1 MPELHFSQR
10 ESNSILL
17 QSSKGGKADD
27 TKLFWTRWWTKQ
39 EPKRQLWCG
48 YPGWIRSKESGWEAE
63 LLVEGFVMNSS
74 YSTYSYDPITSIT
87 RLESLVR
94 AHIHVHM
101 VKVSPTFIKRWEG
114 ARHREGLSVS
124 TCSQGSSI
132 YWCFC
137 NWQRP
142 NKLRLV
148 MARMQLLFANCFSGT
163 TKTSSPPYRNKK

>member
-10 ESNSILL
+10 ESDSILL
-17 QSSKGGKADD
+17 QSSEGGKADD
-27 TKLFWTRWWTKQ
+27 TKLFWIGWWTKQ

-48 YPGWIRSKESGWEAE
+48 YAGWIQSKESGWEAE

-124 TCSQGSSI
+124 TCSQGSYHI
-132 YWCFC
+132 
-137 NWQRP
+137 
-142 NKLRLV
+142 LV
-148 MARMQLLFANCFSGT
+148 LLQLTKTKQIKTCDGKDATSLCQLLFRDH
-163 TKTSSPPYRNKK
+163 KD